1 MQIFRTSSDISTPEK
16 LALVISNQ
24 SIARYKDIPDTP
36 RKTWIGSQIY
46 GLCMILHYQA
56 PAAFDV
62 AIDAEMADQ
71 MIMEDT
77 ALRSLKQV
85 EMQEA
90 FRRGIAKEYGEFYGI
105 TASSLVQFLK
115 GYIRGEKRA
124 DAMALL
130 YKKEQKKR
138 EDEDKLFWQTLAR
151 AREDGMIELPEFQH
165 SPFEDDKQHRERIE
179 QQRKDIESCLT
190 KTKGQ

>member
-24 SIARYKDIPDTP
+24 SIARYRDIPETP

-77 ALRSLKQV
+77 SLRSLKQV

-90 FRRGIAKEYGEFYGI
+90 FRRGISKEYGEFYGI

-115 GYIRGEKRA
+115 GYIKGEKRA
-124 DAMALL
+124 EAISIL
-130 YKKEQKKR
+130 YKQEQKKR
-138 EDEDKLFWQTLAR
+138 KEEDELFWETMEWAK
-151 AREDGMIELPEFQH
+151 AHGYDIPTFQH
-165 SPFEDDKQHRERIE
+165 TPFEDDDQHRKRIE
-179 QQRKDIESCLT
+179 QQRKEIESCLT
-190 KTKGQ
+190 KTKEQ